1 MLSQVDLML
10 KYKLTP
16 SMAQVMVLL
25 MENRIVTP
33 TMVEVDQPITTD
45 GKVLMHR
52 LRRRLTGTQIE
63 VKSQRSVGYWLDQTS
78 REIVKRDLADDQL
91 NLPSD
96 HGAKN
101 EAAPSLVA

>member
-1 MLSQVDLML
+1 MINHVDLML

-33 TMVEVDQPITTD
+33 MMVEVDQPITTD

-52 LRRRLTGTQIE
+52 LRRRLAGTQIE
-63 VKSQRSVGYWLDQTS
+63 VKSQRSVGYWLDQTA

-91 NLPSD
+91 GLPLD
-96 HGAKN
+96 HGAKS
-101 EAAPSLVA
+101 ESPPSLAA